1 MYMCSMAL
9 HSLLRTECVHDLSR
23 EAKLNQNACVVAE
36 LKMNPESLFALSIQ
50 LIALADKTPAMIQT
64 ERACSF
70 IFLFE
75 SLNSC

>member
-1 MYMCSMAL
+1 MAL
-9 HSLLRTECVHDLSR
+9 HSLLRTEWVHDLSR
-23 EAKLNQNACVVAE
+23 EAKLKCVVAE

-70 IFLFE
+70 SFLFE
-75 SLNSC
+75 CLN